1 MGFWIFMLVCCL
13 LLPAVMML
21 FGVIFTKHPPRK
33 INPVYGYR
41 TARSMKTPETWEFA
55 HKYCGKMWKKA
66 GLILLPLSL
75 LAMLPVVGKSEDVIG
90 IWGCVMLLIQMVPM
104 IASLVLTERA
114 LAKHFDRGGNP
125 LQ

>member
-1 MGFWIFMLVCCL
+1 MGFWIFMLVCCM
-13 LLPAVMML
+13 LLPAVMVV
-21 FGVIFTKHPPRK
+21 FGVIFIKHPPRK
-33 INPVYGYR
+33 INPIYGYR
-41 TARSMKTPETWEFA
+41 TARSMKTPETWKFA

-75 LAMLPVVGKSEDVIG
+75 LAMLPVMGKNDNLIG
-90 IWGCVMLLIQMVPM
+90 IWSSTVLLLEMIPM

-114 LAKHFDRGGNP
+114 LAKHFDRNGNP